1 MSFVD
6 DDEAE
11 IAHGCKEGRT
21 GANDNLRRI
30 RLKGFLPKMV
40 ANGFGLGGM

>member
-11 IAHGCKEGRT
+11 LGYGREEG
-21 GANDNLRRI
+21 GARPNDDLR
-30 RLKGFLPKMV
+30 
-40 ANGFGLGGM
+40 LGAMK

>member
-11 IAHGCKEGRT
+11 LGYGCKEG
-21 GANDNLRRI
+21 GARPNDNLR
-30 RLKGFLPKMV
+30 
-40 ANGFGLGGM
+40 LGAMK